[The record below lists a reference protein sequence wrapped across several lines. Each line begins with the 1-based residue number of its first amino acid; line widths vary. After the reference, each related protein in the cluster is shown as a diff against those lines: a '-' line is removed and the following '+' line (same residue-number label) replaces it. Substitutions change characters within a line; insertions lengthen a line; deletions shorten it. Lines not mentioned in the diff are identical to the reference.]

1 MEYIYSCTYKTQGFF
16 FSLKM
21 KIAVTE
27 LDSLEEASIKPLFNV
42 CVCVHV
48 YTYAYMEICLY
59 LPYKFV
65 HILQDRDL

>member
-1 MEYIYSCTYKTQGFF
+1 
-16 FSLKM
+16 M

-27 LDSLEEASIKPLFNV
+27 LDPLEEAGIKPLFN
-42 CVCVHV
+42 VCVHV

-65 HILQDRDL
+65 HILQYRDL